1 MSTAVLIMNKEM
13 DMSPY
18 AMAQRAIA
26 ELKSSIHE
34 LLLRPTP
41 SGLTNAEIGR
51 SLGIYTGH
59 VGHEGHISR
68 TLLAIMEAE
77 GVVEQDGES
86 KRWSLRSHAP
96 ADEATVDVQATPE

>member
-1 MSTAVLIMNKEM
+1 
-13 DMSPY
+13 MSPCT
-18 AMAQRAIA
+18 MAQRAMA
-26 ELKSSIHE
+26 GLKSAIHE
-34 LLLRPTP
+34 VLLRKT

-59 VGHEGHISR
+59 VGHEGHIPR

-86 KRWSLRSHAP
+86 KRWSLRSHTP
-96 ADEATVDVQATPE
+96 AFQVADDADATPT